1 MESPSPVVS
10 PSPAAGHILRLVVRF
25 CDKKFMVSLGVH
37 FTTITEHISLKVVVP
52 FNATFMDVKNEVLR
66 VYRGINP
73 SLTAS
78 NDLRY
83 G

>member
-1 MESPSPVVS
+1 
-10 PSPAAGHILRLVVRF
+10 
-25 CDKKFMVSLGVH
+25 MVSLGIH